1 MGKPKAKYTVRPPK
15 IMLTLD
21 LVLIAFMVIMMII
34 FTILTPPPH
43 IAMYV
48 CVTIFI
54 LVPATI
60 MGLWIGMYK
69 IEVDGTNIS
78 VRRKL
83 GLCHYQFDITEVKYV
98 HYVTT
103 GLVDGAYINVIMETE
118 DGKKTNVEP
127 LMENSDKFVKYLNKY
142 VGESKKKYIKKKK

>member
-1 MGKPKAKYTVRPPK
+1 MEKTREKYTLRPPK

-21 LVLIAFMVIMMII
+21 LVLITFMVIMMIM

-43 IAMYV
+43 MAMYV

-54 LVPATI
+54 LIPATI
-60 MGLWIGMYK
+60 MGLCIGMYK

-83 GLCHYQFDITEVKYV
+83 GLCHYQFDITEVKCV
-98 HYVTT
+98 HYVSTA
-103 GLVDGAYINVIMETE
+103 LVDGAYVNVIMETE
-118 DGKKTNVEP
+118 DGRKTHVDLLTES
-127 LMENSDKFVKYLNKY
+127 SDEFVKYLDKY
-142 VGESKKKYIKKKK
+142 VDESKKKYINKNK